1 MKHEYE
7 ELRKLKDN
15 LEVKAYLNKM
25 SKQSLVD
32 YYFKNLP
39 TATDKVRYLRKT
51 KGQLVDMILNH
62 YTDIRRNEAL
72 DNIKL

>member
-1 MKHEYE
+1 MEYE

-15 LEVKAYLNKM
+15 SEVREYLNKK

-39 TATDKVRYLRKT
+39 TATDKARYLRKT
-51 KGQLVDMILNH
+51 KGQLIDIILNH

-72 DNIKL
+72 NNIKI

>member
-1 MKHEYE
+1 MEYE
-7 ELRKLKDN
+7 ELRRLKDN
-15 LEVKAYLNKM
+15 FEIKAYLNKM

-39 TATDKVRYLRKT
+39 TATDKARYLRKT

-72 DNIKL
+72 NNIKV

>member
-1 MKHEYE
+1 MEYE
-7 ELRKLKDN
+7 ELRRLKDN
-15 LEVKAYLNKM
+15 FEIKAYLNKM

-39 TATDKVRYLRKT
+39 TATDKARYLRKT

-62 YTDIRRNEAL
+62 YTDIRRNEAMN
-72 DNIKL
+72 NIKV

>member
-1 MKHEYE
+1 MEYE
-7 ELRKLKDN
+7 ELRRLKDN
-15 LEVKAYLNKM
+15 FEIKAYLNKM

-39 TATDKVRYLRKT
+39 TATDKTRYLRKT
-51 KGQLVDMILNH
+51 KEQLVNMILNH

-72 DNIKL
+72 NNIKI

>member
-1 MKHEYE
+1 MGYE

-15 LEVKAYLNKM
+15 LEVRAYLNKM

-39 TATDKVRYLRKT
+39 TATNKAQYLRKT
-51 KGQLVDMILNH
+51 KEQLVNMILNH
-62 YTDIRRNEAL
+62 YTDIRRNEAMN
-72 DNIKL
+72 NIKV

>member
-1 MKHEYE
+1 MEYE
-7 ELRKLKDN
+7 ELRSLKDN
-15 LEVKAYLNKM
+15 SEVREYLNKK

-39 TATDKVRYLRKT
+39 TATDKARYLRKT
-51 KGQLVDMILNH
+51 KGQLIDIILNH

-72 DNIKL
+72 NNIKI

>member
-1 MKHEYE
+1 MEYE
-7 ELRKLKDN
+7 ELRRLKDN
-15 LEVKAYLNKM
+15 FEIKAYLNKM

-39 TATDKVRYLRKT
+39 TATDKARYLRKT

-62 YTDIRRNEAL
+62 YMNIRRDEAMN
-72 DNIKL
+72 NIKV